1 MKSMTGFG
9 VAVQSSTDVEID
21 VSIKAYNGRYLDI
34 RCNMPRE
41 YESLE
46 SEIKKKI
53 SKKVSRGSVSI
64 YINRKLLPGS
74 KLLKVRV
81 NHEIAKQWLAAM
93 KDLGSAL
100 NLKDDLTLSAISK
113 VPELV
118 KLDQDNQVPPKEKAM
133 LLKAIGDALDSFDNE
148 RSREGESLKKELS
161 ELVVSLN
168 GNIEQVEKLMKTAS
182 AEVKA
187 KMKKRLEPLLE
198 KETIDPQRLAQEVAL
213 QVDKMDISEEV
224 ARLKEHVKLY
234 SKEILK
240 SGPIGKKLDFYTQE
254 LLREVNTMGSKSSLA
269 KLNHLAVESKSL
281 IERLREQVQNIE

>member
-9 VAVQSSTDVEID
+9 VAVQSSSDVEID

-81 NHEIAKQWLAAM
+81 NHEIAKQWLVAM

-148 RSREGESLKKELS
+148 RSREGDSLKKELS

-168 GNIEQVEKLMKTAS
+168 GNIEQVEKTN
-182 AEVKA
+182 ENGVC
-187 KMKKRLEPLLE
+187 
-198 KETIDPQRLAQEVAL
+198 
-213 QVDKMDISEEV
+213 
-224 ARLKEHVKLY
+224 
-234 SKEILK
+234 
-240 SGPIGKKLDFYTQE
+240 
-254 LLREVNTMGSKSSLA
+254 
-269 KLNHLAVESKSL
+269 
-281 IERLREQVQNIE
+281 